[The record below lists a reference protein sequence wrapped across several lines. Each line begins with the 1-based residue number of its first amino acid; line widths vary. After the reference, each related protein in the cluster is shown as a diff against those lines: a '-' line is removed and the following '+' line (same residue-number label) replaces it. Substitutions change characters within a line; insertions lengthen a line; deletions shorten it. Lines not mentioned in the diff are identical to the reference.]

1 MTAGPYKGLAP
12 FEDSDFDALL
22 FFGRERDRDVIV
34 ANLMAARLT
43 VLYGPTGVGKSSILR
58 AGVAHGL
65 RRETGVGVVVFD
77 SWTGDPIAGILEAAH
92 AGQPF
97 VEGLRG
103 AAAEAGGDLYLVL
116 DQFEEYFLYHEED
129 DGRGTLAWELPE
141 LLLRRDVRVNVLL
154 ATREDALARLDAFKG
169 RIPNLFGNY
178 LRLDYLDRAGGR
190 AAIVGPVDRWNDLV
204 EPAQPFTVEPGLVEA
219 VLDETAA
226 GKLDI
231 GLAGRGTIEEPQ
243 GDARVEAP
251 FLQLVMERLW
261 DAERAAGSAT
271 LRLATL
277 RELGGA
283 EAIVR
288 DHLQRALDSLDSAER
303 DVAVSMFDHLVT
315 PSGTKIAHRVSDLE
329 EYAAVGRGEL
339 DPVLST
345 LGRERIVRAVDG
357 AGGDGARYEIFHDVL
372 AEPVLAWKAEHEAR
386 RRLDRQRE
394 ESDKRH
400 RKLLRALALSV
411 VAFVVMA
418 GVTVFALSQR
428 SHARAQARVARAREL
443 AATAV
448 SQLQVDPQQSLALG
462 IDSARLKRT
471 SEGEDVLRQALIAAR
486 ERAILVCHGP
496 VRAVAFSPSGR
507 LVLTAGADGSA
518 RLWKQD
524 GTLLRTLGRGR
535 PLAAASFSPDGTLVL
550 TSSADGTARIWRV
563 ATGEAI
569 AILRHRGPVTSASFS
584 RNGQLVVTTSEDG
597 TARVWRAANGIPVRV
612 LKLHGPVLTAS
623 LSNGGGVVVT
633 VSSDRNGQNLR
644 ARLFALPSG
653 RLMRKLPAQGVT
665 VAAFSPNGRLIVT
678 GGEDHTAA
686 VWQVNSGRRLYLFA
700 DHQGGV
706 TDALFGPGGRLVAT
720 TSSDGATRV
729 RDVRT
734 GVRVAL
740 MLGHVNAVN
749 SASFSA
755 DGKFLVTTSTDGTA
769 RVWEAATGRLETV
782 LRGHTD
788 AVVAAAFSPG
798 GRAVATASADGTA
811 RIWDP
816 GTAPELR
823 LLARA
828 RQPVRAASFSRDGR
842 LVLTASDDGTAQI
855 LSANGKP
862 LHVLDHPDAVESA
875 TFSANGTLVLSDDV
889 QRSLR
894 IWRTQT
900 GARVRT
906 ARDVSSGPLALSP
919 DGRLLAVPEKTGA
932 IGILTATT
940 LTLEKELRR
949 GRPFTIASFGPD
961 GSLIATAG
969 DDGAARIWQAT
980 GTLVRTL
987 TGHTDAL
994 TDVSFSP
1001 DGRLLVTAS
1010 RDHDGRIWDVAT
1022 GRMTALLRGH
1032 FGPVFGA
1039 RFSPDGRWVVT
1050 AGPTTAGL
1058 WQVANGHLL
1067 TYLRGHTEPLTS
1079 ASFSP
1084 DGHQILTSSR
1094 DGTVRTYAC
1103 QICGGI
1109 NELLAL
1115 AQRRLTALSRLLSP
1129 AERER
1134 YLPAMADG

>member
-12 FEDSDFDALL
+12 FDDSDLDALL

-65 RRETGVGVVVFD
+65 RQETGVGVVIFD
-77 SWTGDPIAGILEAAH
+77 SWTGDPIAGILETAR
-92 AGQPF
+92 AGRPF
-97 VEGLRG
+97 AEGLRG
-103 AAAEAGGDLYLVL
+103 AATEAGGDLYLVL
-116 DQFEEYFLYHEED
+116 DQFEEYFLYHEGDE
-129 DGRGTLAWELPE
+129 GPGTLAWELPE
-141 LLLRRDVRVNVLL
+141 LLVRRDLRVNVLL
-154 ATREDALARLDAFKG
+154 AIREDALARLDAFKG
-169 RIPNLFGNY
+169 RIPNLFANY
-178 LRLDYLDRAGGR
+178 LRLDHLDRAGGR
-190 AAIVGPVDRWNDLV
+190 AAIVGPVDRWNQLV
-204 EPAQPFTVEPGLVEA
+204 EPAQRVTVEPGLVEA
-219 VLDETAA
+219 VLDQTAA
-226 GKLDI
+226 GKVDI
-231 GLAGRGTIEEPQ
+231 GLAGRGTIEEPR

-288 DHLQRALDSLDSAER
+288 DHLERALDSLDPAEK

-357 AGGDGARYEIFHDVL
+357 TGGDSARYEIFHDVL

-386 RRLDRQRE
+386 RRFDRQRE

-411 VAFVVMA
+411 VAFLVMA

-428 SHARAQARVARAREL
+428 SHARTQARIARAREL

-462 IDSARLKRT
+462 VESARLRRT
-471 SEGEDVLRQALIAAR
+471 SEGEDVLRQALIEAR
-486 ERAILVCHGP
+486 ERAILVSHGA
-496 VRAVAFSPSGR
+496 VRTVAFSPNGR
-507 LVLTAGADGSA
+507 LVLTAGDDGSA
-518 RLWKQD
+518 RLWQRN
-524 GTLLRTLGRGR
+524 GTLLRTLGHGG
-535 PLAAASFSPDGTLVL
+535 PLAAARFSPDGTLVL
-550 TSSADGTARIWRV
+550 TASTDGTARIWRV
-563 ATGEAI
+563 ATGKAI

-584 RNGQLVVTTSEDG
+584 RDGRLVVTTSDDG
-597 TARVWRAANGIPVRV
+597 TARVWTAAGAPIRI
-612 LKLHGPVLTAS
+612 LDLHGPVLTAS
-623 LSNGGGVVVT
+623 LASGGRIVVT
-633 VSSDRNGQNLR
+633 VGSDRTGQNLR
-644 ARLFALPSG
+644 ARLFVLPSG
-653 RLMRKLPAQGVT
+653 RLIRTLPARGVT
-665 VAAFSPNGRLIVT
+665 VAAFSPNGRLLVT
-678 GGEDHTAA
+678 GGEDRTAA
-686 VWQVNSGRRLYLFA
+686 VWRVKSGRRLYLFA

-706 TDALFGPGGRLVAT
+706 TDALFGPGGRLVVT

-729 RDVRT
+729 RDVQT
-734 GVRVAL
+734 GVRIAL
-740 MLGHVNAVN
+740 MLGHVNAVT

-788 AVVAAAFSPG
+788 AVVAAAFSPD

-828 RQPVRAASFSRDGR
+828 RQPVRAASFSPDGR
-842 LVLTASDDGTAQI
+842 LVLTAGDDRTARI
-855 LSANGKP
+855 LDSNGKP
-862 LHVLDHPDAVESA
+862 VRVLDTPDAVESA
-875 TFSANGTLVLSDDV
+875 IFGAGGALVLSDDA
-889 QRSLR
+889 QGSLR

-900 GARVRT
+900 GALVRM

-932 IGILTATT
+932 IGIRSATT
-940 LTLEKELRR
+940 LTLERELRR
-949 GRPFTIASFGPD
+949 GRPFTAASFSPD
-961 GSLIATAG
+961 GNLIATAG
-969 DDGAARIWQAT
+969 GDGAARIWQTMT
-980 GTLVRTL
+980 GRLVRTL

-1084 DGHQILTSSR
+1084 DGHRILTASR

-1103 QICGGI
+1103 RICGGVD
-1109 NELLAL
+1109 ELRAL

-1134 YLPAMADG
+1134 YLPAIAHG